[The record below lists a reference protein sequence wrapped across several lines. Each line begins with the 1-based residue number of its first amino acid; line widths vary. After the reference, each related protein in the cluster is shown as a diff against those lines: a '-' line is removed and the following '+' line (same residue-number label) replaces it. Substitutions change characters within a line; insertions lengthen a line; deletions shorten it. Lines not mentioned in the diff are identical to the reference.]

1 MRVATSSFY
10 QLGLASM
17 TNQQGSLLHV
27 QQQLGTGR
35 RVLTPSDDPIAA
47 TRALSVSQA
56 IGVNNQ
62 YATTRTQANTNLAL
76 EENALQSVITTI
88 QNIQTK
94 IVAAGNCGL
103 SNEDRASMAAE
114 LESNL
119 KQLVGLANSDDGNG
133 SYLFA
138 GFKSGTPPFVQSNGQ
153 VQYNGDT
160 GTQLLQVDVA
170 RQMATGDN
178 GRDVFL
184 SVAGSAN
191 YIMTA
196 NGANTGTAVYS
207 ALSVTD
213 PTDPLYGHALDISF
227 AIDAVT
233 GETTYSIMDN
243 SVVPPA
249 AIGTPT
255 PYVSGDAITVAGM
268 TVAIKGVPADGDSFA
283 LEPAAQAGTDIFAN
297 VQAVVDALKKPVSTD
312 ADRAALDNALA
323 TANRKMS
330 NSLDNVL
337 TVRASVGSRM
347 QELDALD
354 TIGENRDVSY
364 DQTLTNLQD
373 LDYAAAI
380 TEYYQRQMALQGA
393 QQSFM
398 QIQGLNLFNYLR

>member
-10 QLGLASM
+10 QLGLSSM
-17 TNQQGSLLHV
+17 TLQQGSLLHV

-35 RVLTPSDDPIAA
+35 RILTPSDDPIGA

-56 IGVNNQ
+56 IGVNSQ
-62 YATTRTQANTNLAL
+62 YATSRTQANTSLAL

-94 IVAAGNCGL
+94 IVAAGNGGL

-138 GFKSGTPPFVQSNGQ
+138 GFKSGTPPFIQSNGG

-170 RQMATGDN
+170 RQMAAGDN

-184 SVAGSAN
+184 SVTGSAN

-196 NGANTGTAVYS
+196 GAANAGTATYS
-207 ALSVTD
+207 ALSVSD
-213 PTDPLYGHALDISF
+213 PTDPLYGHALEISF
-227 AIDAVT
+227 ATDTVT
-233 GETTYSIMDN
+233 GEMTYTITDN
-243 SVVPPA
+243 SADPVGP
-249 AIGTPT
+249 IGTPV
-255 PYVSGDAITVAGM
+255 PYVDGEAITVAGM
-268 TVAIKGVPADGDSFA
+268 TFAIKGKPVDGDTFA
-283 LEPAAQAGTDIFAN
+283 VEPAAQAGTDIFAN
-297 VQAVVDALKKPVSTD
+297 IQSVVDALKKPVSTD

-323 TANRKMS
+323 TANRKMA

-364 DQTLTNLQD
+364 DQTLSSIQD

-380 TEYYQRQMALQGA
+380 TEYYQRQMALQAA

-398 QIQGLNLFNYLR
+398 QIQGLNLFNYMR